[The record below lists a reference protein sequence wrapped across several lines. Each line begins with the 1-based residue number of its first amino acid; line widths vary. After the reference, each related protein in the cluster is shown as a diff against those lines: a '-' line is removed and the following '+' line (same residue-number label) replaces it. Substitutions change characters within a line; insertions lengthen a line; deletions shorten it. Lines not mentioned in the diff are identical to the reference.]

1 MPKKISAS
9 NAAVSACISAAEI
22 FGVPWYREQ
31 SRVFTVA
38 GVGGRDRPMFV
49 GDWTDDLGATHTK
62 GKADLLMTPRV
73 DVWKALAHL
82 ALNQFKNPAAL
93 IAPMNQRL
101 DLTLRIAVPLWVEC
115 KSGSGKLE
123 VEQKLFRDHVT
134 KAGNFYIEA
143 HDSADPLMEWFRQMA
158 VRR

>member
-31 SRVFTVA
+31 SRVFTVE

-49 GDWTDDLGATHTK
+49 GDWTDDLGVTHTK

-73 DVWKALAHL
+73 DVWRALSRD
-82 ALNQFKNPAAL
+82 PAFSGL
-93 IAPMNQRL
+93 IAPINQRL
-101 DLTLRIAVPLWVEC
+101 DIRLVIAVPLWVEC

-123 VEQKLFRDHVT
+123 AEQKLFRDHVT

-143 HDSADPLMEWFRQMA
+143 HDSADPLIEWFRQMA